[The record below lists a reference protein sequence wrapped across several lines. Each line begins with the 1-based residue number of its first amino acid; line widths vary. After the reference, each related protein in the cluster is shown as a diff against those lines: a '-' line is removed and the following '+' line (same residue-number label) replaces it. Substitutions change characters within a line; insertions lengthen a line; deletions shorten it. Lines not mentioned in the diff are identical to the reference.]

1 MFDLSS
7 PLICLSCPGLL
18 AGEGFANLPRTIP
31 AVYSNV
37 DLGLSPGKKSSKR
50 GEKPPEKIPKEKI
63 RSVMRFCFSPLLLAL
78 TVEANPSWRGGA
90 GRAWRDEE
98 GLS

>member
-1 MFDLSS
+1 MFDLGS

-37 DLGLSPGKKSSKR
+37 DLGLSPGKKVHKKNPE
-50 GEKPPEKIPKEKI
+50 GEDQKCL
-63 RSVMRFCFSPLLLAL
+63 RFCFSPLLLAL

-90 GRAWRDEE
+90 GRAWRGGA